1 MKILILTEA
10 GEGIGFG
17 HYTRCQAIQQEMLAK
32 QIQAEMLLN
41 VKGDQHFEVI
51 GSINNWLEKPTI
63 LSSKTDVDLVL
74 IDSYLAENS
83 FFKDHLSHN
92 FKRVAVL
99 DDYMRLEYD
108 VDLVVNPNV
117 YYNPIDYTERS
128 IGGKDF
134 VILREPFRRVL
145 NAFPL
150 RKSVQHIL
158 ISLGG
163 SDIRNLLP
171 EMVRWTASIETQR
184 VTIIDPE
191 SSIKESQNGRINILG
206 KQNAEEMFSLYRDA
220 DIVISACG
228 QTLHELACMGKA
240 TIGICLDIDQE
251 KNQQYYYQ
259 KQFLLTQLKWDMP
272 NLLNSISATY
282 EKTASYEKRQ
292 VLQVVGPKLINK
304 KGISNLVNCLIDLS
318 C

>member
-117 YYNPIDYTERS
+117 YFNPSDYSARS
-128 IGGKDF
+128 VGGKDF
-134 VILREPFRRVL
+134 VILREPFRDNL
-145 NAFPL
+145 NTSPL
-150 RKSVQHIL
+150 RETVQHIL

-163 SDIRNLLP
+163 SDFRKLLP
-171 EMVRWTASIETQR
+171 KIVRWATSTQACV
-184 VTIIDPE
+184 VTVIDPE
-191 SSIKESQNGRINILG
+191 NTMNKIKNERVCILG
-206 KQNAEEMFSLYRDA
+206 TQNAEEMLSHYQKA
-220 DIVISACG
+220 DIVVSACG
-228 QTLHELACMGKA
+228 QTLHELASLGKA

-251 KNQQYYYQ
+251 KNQQYYYEN
-259 KQFLLTQLKWDMP
+259 QFLSTQLKWDMP
-272 NLLNSISATY
+272 NLLSSISASF
-282 EKTASYEKRQ
+282 EKTAILEKRQ
-292 VLQVVGPKLINK
+292 AIQFIGPKLINK
-304 KGISNLVNCLIDLS
+304 KGVTNLVNSLIDLS
-318 C
+318 W